1 MSKLFFVHHLRN
13 LISSPLNKYEIV
25 MVNPLTLN
33 RWKWN
38 AAYGQ
43 VCEND
48 ADLSIGCSFNGKC
61 ATLPGLYI
69 CKL

>member
-1 MSKLFFVHHLRN
+1 
-13 LISSPLNKYEIV
+13 

-48 ADLSIGCSFNGKC
+48 ADISKGCSFNGKY

-69 CKL
+69 CKLLIVSVSPVMNLTARLWY